1 MPELPEVEGAR
12 RTVERHLLR
21 SKITKVVVRE
31 QGGGPRD
38 GQIDDI
44 VLSCV
49 DPEAEVAK
57 FLLGKSLVA
66 ARRKGKQLY
75 FEISGGGH
83 LLFHFGMTGSFVVEG
98 EVVPTYKSV
107 KVDDT
112 SYPPKFTKLELQ
124 FSNGRKVSFADP
136 RRLGRVKI
144 IMGDPLTQEPLR
156 KLARDPVIDGVGD
169 DFPARIAK
177 FSLPIK
183 ALLLDQERVISGIGN
198 YLADEVLYQSGIHP
212 KCPCS
217 SLPEQK
223 AQELARVIE
232 RVVATACELTATNVD
247 FPPDWLFHYR
257 WEKGKGERSKMP
269 DGSLISYETVGGR
282 TSAFV
287 PSVQKMTFPSSSS
300 SGAGT
305 EEQPKKKKAKTS
317 KS

>member
-21 SKITKVVVRE
+21 SKITKVVVKE

-38 GQIDDI
+38 GQVDDI
-44 VLSCV
+44 VLSCA

-75 FEISGGGH
+75 FEVSGGGH

-156 KLARDPVIDGVGD
+156 KLARDPIIDGVGD

-212 KCPCS
+212 KCPS
-217 SLPEQK
+217 NSLPEHK

-269 DGSLISYETVGGR
+269 DGNLISYETVGGR